1 MCIDEKNAE
10 SVRERDAWVVHGSQC
25 VGLRATPIP
34 TAADGTTPIKENDTR
49 GEVGEYTKGTQEE
62 RWRRMRDGCTSS
74 CPFACVWERLTPSPL
89 REKPWNRKPRAAVVS
104 RRKSLSCVC
113 VAEHMT
119 RRDGVLRFCWEEGER
134 LCLYPHLWRI
144 RFSARP
150 SRVARTNPFNAPPP
164 PPHTQE
170 ETVQSEERGKGSAYV
185 CVCV

>member
-1 MCIDEKNAE
+1 MCRREERRKCE
-10 SVRERDAWVVHGSQC
+10 RERDAWVVHGSQC
-25 VGLRATPIP
+25 VCLRATPIP

-49 GEVGEYTKGTQEE
+49 EVGEYAKGTQEE

-89 REKPWNRKPRAAVVS
+89 REKPWNRKSRGAVVS
-104 RRKSLSCVC
+104 RRKSLCVC

-150 SRVARTNPFNAPPP
+150 SRVARTNPFSAPPTP
-164 PPHTQE
+164 TYPRRNGA
-170 ETVQSEERGKGSAYV
+170 VRRERQGERV
-185 CVCV
+185 CVCVCV